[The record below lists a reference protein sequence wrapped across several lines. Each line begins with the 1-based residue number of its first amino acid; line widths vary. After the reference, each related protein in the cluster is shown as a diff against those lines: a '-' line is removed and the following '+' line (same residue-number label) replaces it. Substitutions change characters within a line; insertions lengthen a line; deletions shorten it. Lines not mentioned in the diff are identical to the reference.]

1 MKTTCQ
7 ILLYTSYVLDYKE
20 PTLCVCSADSVSVLY
35 FYLSNHSQNFV
46 FSSVEDRDEKVMWG
60 GVVVGHPVPS
70 PTKQETYGLSD
81 IWGHYKPSLSFKV
94 WYSAG
99 LQIKIFVFNMNKKTF
114 SLWMPDNRNNDVKE
128 QELLSPQAMIDL
140 TFIPDSPKDRSQGV
154 WSQGGKSGREYTVR
168 TVYIGEKNKYVQ
180 HYVSLPNWES
190 LKL

>member
-1 MKTTCQ
+1 MCLLGWQCECT
-7 ILLYTSYVLDYKE
+7 ILLPLQSLTK
-20 PTLCVCSADSVSVLY
+20 LCFL
-35 FYLSNHSQNFV
+35 LSRRQRWKGHV
-46 FSSVEDRDEKVMWG
+46 G

-140 TFIPDSPKDRSQGV
+140 TFIPDSPKDRPQGV